1 MSYNPNIDFT
11 ARNVSRPVPTRRAW
25 TVRRK
30 SAPRPAATPL
40 AARIT
45 RRFDVEWFDG
55 TDIQDISRVVPA
67 LPLFEEAFG
76 AFAHGVLIQTSEGPV
91 AIEDVLPGMMLET
104 GDGDHVQLMWKGS
117 INLIPGAPTLSDVP
131 QKLYRMMPDA
141 LGPGKPVQD
150 QSFGPHARRLDRD
163 PKARALLGVEQ
174 ALVPVRLLADG
185 MSVIEVQPVA
195 PVRIY
200 HLQTERHA
208 AILAGGVEVETY
220 HPGPDF
226 ALSMS
231 DEMMDVFMNFFP
243 HLSDLPDFGRMF
255 AARLSED
262 DLAAFS

>member
-1 MSYNPNIDFT
+1 MSYNPNFDIT
-11 ARNVSRPVPTRRAW
+11 GRNVSRQIPTRRAW

-30 SAPRPAATPL
+30 SAPRPAQPL
-40 AARIT
+40 SARIT

-55 TDIQDISRVVPA
+55 TGIQDFSRVVPA

-76 AFAHGVLIQTSEGPV
+76 AFAHGIVIQTDRGPV
-91 AIEDVLPGMMLET
+91 AIEDIEPGMMLET
-104 GDGDHVQLMWKGS
+104 GDGDFVRLMWKGS

-131 QKLYRMMPDA
+131 QKIYRMMPDA

-174 ALVPVRLLADG
+174 ALLPLRLLADG

-200 HLQTERHA
+200 HLATERHA

-243 HLSDLPDFGRMF
+243 YLDDIPDFGRMC

-262 DLAAFS
+262 DLAAMG